1 MSAPLIN
8 LVKEP
13 FSREFETLNR
23 FAPPFLDAEI
33 ERMKKTIA
41 SRECAVLV
49 GPAGCGKTVVAR
61 TLRDQLS
68 AGRYRL
74 TYLKLSALGTRDMC
88 RNVGLGIGLDVRGSI
103 PGFISAFDQHFSKA
117 YKDENQKNVI
127 IFDDAHEL
135 RPEAFRLIRIL
146 TNFEMD
152 SRLMLSIILVGQNSL
167 KDKLSSPG
175 MEDIKQR
182 MSYYSEIRLFN
193 SDETREYI
201 THRLAQVGLTN
212 MPFSEEALAVVFDI
226 TRGNMRAIDKICGTA
241 LRLAQEKKLSTVN
254 PMEIAAARSRLL
266 V

>member
-1 MSAPLIN
+1 MTAPLIT

-13 FSREFETLNR
+13 FSREFETFNR

-33 ERMKKTIA
+33 ERLKKTIA

-74 TYLKLSALGTRDMC
+74 TYLKLSALGPRDLC
-88 RNVGLGIGLDVRGSI
+88 RNVGLGIGLNCRGSL
-103 PGFISAFDQHFSKA
+103 PSFISEFDHHFSKSF
-117 YKDENQKNVI
+117 KDDNQRNVI

-152 SRLMLSIILVGQNSL
+152 SRLMLSIILIGQNTL
-167 KDKLSSPG
+167 KDRLSSPG

-182 MSYYSEIRLFN
+182 MSYYSEIRLF
-193 SDETREYI
+193 SADETLDYI
-201 THRLAQVGLTN
+201 THRLIQVGLTN
-212 MPFSEEALAVVFDI
+212 MPFSEESLAVIFDI
-226 TRGNMRAIDKICGTA
+226 TRGNMRAIDKICGAA
-241 LRLAQEKKLSTVN
+241 LRLAQEKKLSIVSPT
-254 PMEIAAARSRLL
+254 EIALARSRLL